1 MLEKKYID
9 SKKSLM
15 LNRTMRRRIK
25 AVIFFV
31 AAAVTLFAVNAFFLN
46 NHNPMLNVEEQKV
59 NTSQLSPQKLFEH
72 TWQVVK
78 NEYYDPNFNR
88 QYWIRWKNHY
98 RGKIKTADDA
108 KVAIETMLASLDDP
122 YSRFL
127 TKEEFAEQNISIAS
141 KISGIGVNIINDSG
155 KIKIISVIENTPAQF
170 ADLKINDTILSI
182 DGKKV
187 SGLSLAEVSNL
198 VKGPVNTFVNIDVL
212 RNQELIKKKIIRKE
226 IAIKT
231 VKSSVDK
238 NIGYI
243 QILSFIS
250 NSTPNEFLEALENT
264 DSTEGLIIDIRG
276 NTGGLL
282 PNAVFVTNLFIPK
295 GKIVSIVGRNNYHY
309 DIMAQDNNVN
319 IEKPVIILVDGASAS
334 ASEIFSGA
342 MKDYHR
348 AKLLGTK
355 TYGKG
360 MVQKIIS
367 MPNETGINLTIAKY
381 LTPKGKDINKQGINP
396 DVILPLKR
404 EDIIERKDTQ
414 LETAKN
420 MMEQMISSR

>member
-1 MLEKKYID
+1 
-9 SKKSLM
+9 
-15 LNRTMRRRIK
+15 
-25 AVIFFV
+25 
-31 AAAVTLFAVNAFFLN
+31 
-46 NHNPMLNVEEQKV
+46 MLNVEEQKV

-348 AKLLGTK
+348 AKLIGTK